1 MIFLLSYA
9 KGDLLPILPIRYRSS
24 LSVVLL
30 LCIPL
35 VTISTEVA
43 GLLGFSYS
51 KLSLTFAALNLT
63 PLVETSSTDTPYRF
77 QADFANDRARVIWS
91 LLNSTALAV
100 LAIYQA
106 STFFLTGFRLARH
119 FFMERDESLSRRP
132 NKDAMTIKGTGWLA
146 AGIKLGAIETLLAFI
161 PNGWELVFARRL
173 CRLLGRIFLL
183 IGILKG

>member
-1 MIFLLSYA
+1 MYYNL
-9 KGDLLPILPIRYRSS
+9 
-24 LSVVLL
+24 
-30 LCIPL
+30 
-35 VTISTEVA
+35 
-43 GLLGFSYS
+43 
-51 KLSLTFAALNLT
+51 KL
-63 PLVETSSTDTPYRF
+63 LVETSPADSAYRF
-77 QADFANDRARVIWS
+77 RVDFTSDRARVLWS
-91 LLNSTALAV
+91 LLNSIALAV
-100 LAIYQA
+100 FIIYQA

-173 CRLLGRIFLL
+173 CRLLGRICLF